1 MSGILVVDDHPA
13 IRLAIRTVLSRTQ
26 EAGQLHEAANANDAL
41 TLLREHPIELAI
53 LDIEIPGGDGLRLLK
68 RIRAEGL
75 KTRVLI
81 FSAMDEGIYSVRASK
96 AGANGFL
103 SKRNDIAQILIAV
116 KTILSGYLFFP
127 AEAGSALYHDR
138 TRQSAN
144 RTGGLT
150 DRELTVLRGLAR
162 GSSNRQIG
170 EDLCISNKTV
180 STYKS
185 NIFEKLGVSSVVG
198 LADYARRN
206 GLI

>member
-1 MSGILVVDDHPA
+1 MPAILIVDDHPA
-13 IRLAIRTVLSRTQ
+13 IGLAIRTVLSRGRDF
-26 EAGQLHEAANANDAL
+26 GQFYEAANAADAL
-41 TLLREHPIELAI
+41 ALLREHPIELAI
-53 LDIEIPGGDGLRLLK
+53 LDIEIPGGDGLRLLS

-75 KTRVLI
+75 KTKILI
-81 FSAMDEGIYSVRASK
+81 FSAMDEKIYSVRASQ

-103 SKRNDIAQILIAV
+103 SKRNDMDQILNAV

-127 AEAGSALYHDR
+127 AEAVSALYLDR
-138 TRQSAN
+138 AERAAN
-144 RTGGLT
+144 RIGGLT

-198 LADYARRN
+198 LADYAKKN

>member
-26 EAGQLHEAANANDAL
+26 EAGQIHEAANANDAL

>member
-13 IRLAIRTVLSRTQ
+13 IRLAIRTVLSRMQ

>member
-1 MSGILVVDDHPA
+1 M
-13 IRLAIRTVLSRTQ
+13 SRTQ

-81 FSAMDEGIYSVRASK
+81 FSAMDERIYSVRASK

-180 STYKS
+180 STYKA

>member
-26 EAGQLHEAANANDAL
+26 ETGQLHEAANANDAL

-81 FSAMDEGIYSVRASK
+81 FSAMDERIYSVRASK

-127 AEAGSALYHDR
+127 AEAVSALYHDR

>member
-81 FSAMDEGIYSVRASK
+81 FSAMDERIYSVRASK

>member
-1 MSGILVVDDHPA
+1 MPGILIVDDHPA
-13 IRLAIRTVLSRTQ
+13 IGLAIRTVLSGRQ
-26 EAGQLHEAANANDAL
+26 EFGPIREAANAVDAM

-53 LDIEIPGGDGLRLLK
+53 LDIEIPGGDGFRLLK

-81 FSAMDEGIYSVRASK
+81 FSAMDEKIYSVRASQ

-103 SKRNDIAQILIAV
+103 SKRNDMAQILNAV

-127 AEAGSALYHDR
+127 AEAVSALYHDR
-138 TRQSAN
+138 AQEAAN
-144 RTGGLT
+144 RIGGLT
-150 DRELTVLRGLAR
+150 NRELTVLRGLAR
-162 GSSNRQIG
+162 GSSNRQIS

-198 LADYARRN
+198 LADYAKKN

>member
-1 MSGILVVDDHPA
+1 MPGILIVDDHPA
-13 IRLAIRTVLSRTQ
+13 IGLAIRTVLSGRQ
-26 EAGQLHEAANANDAL
+26 EFGPIREAANAVDAMA
-41 TLLREHPIELAI
+41 LLREHPIELAI
-53 LDIEIPGGDGLRLLK
+53 LDIEIPGGDGFRLLK

-81 FSAMDEGIYSVRASK
+81 FSAMDEKIYSVRASQ

-103 SKRNDIAQILIAV
+103 SKRNDMAQILNAV

-127 AEAGSALYHDR
+127 AEAVSALYHDR
-138 TRQSAN
+138 AQEAAN
-144 RTGGLT
+144 RIGGLT
-150 DRELTVLRGLAR
+150 NRELTVLRGLAR
-162 GSSNRQIG
+162 GSSNRQIS

-198 LADYARRN
+198 LADYAKKN

>member
-1 MSGILVVDDHPA
+1 M
-13 IRLAIRTVLSRTQ
+13 
-26 EAGQLHEAANANDAL
+26 

-138 TRQSAN
+138 TRKSAN

>member
-26 EAGQLHEAANANDAL
+26 EARQLHEAANANDAL

>member
-127 AEAGSALYHDR
+127 AEAGSALYHGR

>member
-13 IRLAIRTVLSRTQ
+13 IRLAIRTVLSRMQ

-81 FSAMDEGIYSVRASK
+81 FSAMDERIYSVRASK

>member
-81 FSAMDEGIYSVRASK
+81 FSAMDERIYSVRASK

-180 STYKS
+180 STYKA

>member
-127 AEAGSALYHDR
+127 AEAGSALFHDR

>member
-1 MSGILVVDDHPA
+1 M
-13 IRLAIRTVLSRTQ
+13 SRTQ
-26 EAGQLHEAANANDAL
+26 EAWQLHEAANANDAL

>member
-13 IRLAIRTVLSRTQ
+13 IRLAIRTVLSTTH
-26 EAGQLHEAANANDAL
+26 EFGQTHEAANATDAL
-41 TLLREHPIELAI
+41 ALLREHPVELVI

-75 KTRVLI
+75 KTRVLV
-81 FSAMDEGIYSVRASK
+81 FSAMNERIYSVRASQ

-127 AEAGSALYHDR
+127 AEAVATLYHDR
-138 TRQSAN
+138 ARESAN